1 MRIVWTTLFAVNQ
14 YINNGIWKLKFDLE
28 KNEEL
33 LIKTW
38 DNLFKGELEREIRT
52 QLGKNPYHFRF
63 IPPMEINMNS
73 DFSYSIGK
81 DYGGFISS
89 LINGL
94 KGINGKKLYFKY
106 KNHGFNTN
114 YFALLKN
121 GLDDYLEV
129 NRLFSGEY
137 LFDEFPNQNIRR
149 LIGMLF
155 ERDYPIIKQWDND
168 KDILV
173 DYSKEERKAM
183 LKYKYQNF
191 DNE

>member
-1 MRIVWTTLFAVNQ
+1 M
-14 YINNGIWKLKFDLE
+14 
-28 KNEEL
+28 
-33 LIKTW
+33 
-38 DNLFKGELEREIRT
+38 
-52 QLGKNPYHFRF
+52 
-63 IPPMEINMNS
+63 
-73 DFSYSIGK
+73 
-81 DYGGFISS
+81 
-89 LINGL
+89 
-94 KGINGKKLYFKY
+94 
-106 KNHGFNTN
+106 
-114 YFALLKN
+114 LKN